1 MASDITLRKNNGNVF
16 LILTMK
22 KDVFLLICHWNLFF
36 AYSYLSLA
44 EM

>member
-1 MASDITLRKNNGNVF
+1 MASDITLRKNNENVF

-22 KDVFLLICHWNLFF
+22 KDAFLLISHWNLFF
-36 AYSYLSLA
+36 AYFYLSLV